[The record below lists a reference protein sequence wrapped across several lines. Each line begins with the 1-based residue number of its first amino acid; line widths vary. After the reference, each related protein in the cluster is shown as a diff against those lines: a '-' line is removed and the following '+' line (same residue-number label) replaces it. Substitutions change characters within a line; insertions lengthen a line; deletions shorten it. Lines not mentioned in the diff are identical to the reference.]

1 MRTFAQELFYRG
13 FSIVADSGFATS
25 DGVITTRPRIE
36 NEDMKQ
42 YRQQVTQ
49 CRTSSEH
56 GNAMV
61 KANFG
66 RLFMT
71 LPICDEKRR
80 LILDN
85 IFRLHNY
92 RVMNS
97 KRNEIAK
104 TYNFEDVDEEEEEE
118 EE

>member
-1 MRTFAQELFYRG
+1 
-13 FSIVADSGFATS
+13 
-25 DGVITTRPRIE
+25 
-36 NEDMKQ
+36 
-42 YRQQVTQ
+42 
-49 CRTSSEH
+49 
-56 GNAMV
+56 
-61 KANFG
+61 
-66 RLFMT
+66 MT